1 VFAEAAAEDT
11 RAARREA
18 TRERIL
24 AAAWD
29 LARCD
34 GLAAVTLRQVA
45 RQVGM
50 RAPSLYTYFESKNA
64 MYDAM
69 YAQAAHDLAVTLA
82 GRPHTSDPRQTLRG
96 RMRLFTEF
104 CVADPVRY
112 QLLLE
117 RSIPGSEPTP
127 ESFQITVAALAATR
141 ADVETAGVHGEPA
154 LDMLRALITG
164 LVSLQIAND
173 PGGDRWTRLQD
184 DALDLILARYATPA
198 REAVQRP
205 GRVVADL
212 GCGHGGPGL
221 WAAQQTGATLIG
233 IDLSPAGI

>member
-1 VFAEAAAEDT
+1 MFANVDLEDT

-24 AAAWD
+24 QAAWD
-29 LARCD
+29 LARRD
-34 GLAAVTLRQVA
+34 GLAAITLRQVA

-69 YAQAAHDLAVTLA
+69 YAQAAQDLAQTLA
-82 GRPHTSDPRQTLRG
+82 RRPQASDPRQRLRG

-117 RSIPGSEPTP
+117 RPIPGFAPTQ

-141 ADVETAGVHGEPA
+141 ADLQAAGVHGEPA
-154 LDMLRALITG
+154 VDLFRALITG
-164 LVSLQIAND
+164 LISLQIAND

-184 DALDLILARYATPA
+184 DAFDMFLAHCATAAHKTAQHP
-198 REAVQRP
+198 EK
-205 GRVVADL
+205 GR
-212 GCGHGGPGL
+212 
-221 WAAQQTGATLIG
+221 
-233 IDLSPAGI
+233 